1 MGKGNRNKLR
11 RENDNLVNADTK
23 VKAAK
28 KKTNGVPLWA
38 GNMVLGAIAL
48 MLVVVILVTTIS
60 SSGIVLRLTKYASSN
75 SYQLTGSQMTYIF
88 RTLYNNFAEQYSSY
102 LSYILDTSKS
112 LKDQDSIYEDE
123 NGKKLTAGK
132 EETFVSGKTVTAR
145 LQNFDVENYGEAAV
159 NGSVF
164 IELQDGTV
172 IESTTCTFTLRA
184 MMESIA
190 ASAETL
196 TDTQLSAVKAFVA
209 RFSGATANWNI
220 DSLR

>member
-38 GNMVLGAIAL
+38 GNMVLGAIGL

-123 NGKKLTAGK
+123 NGKTVSVIFDSSAYDCLMKLIPEKA
-132 EETFVSGKTVTAR
+132 
-145 LQNFDVENYGEAAV
+145 FD
-159 NGSVF
+159 SV
-164 IELQDGTV
+164 V
-172 IESTTCTFTLRA
+172 I
-184 MMESIA
+184 
-190 ASAETL
+190 
-196 TDTQLSAVKAFVA
+196 DTQKKEKPQSIETSNTSLSQIKELKELLDMGIITQEEFDLKKKQLL
-209 RFSGATANWNI
+209 G
-220 DSLR
+220 L